1 MGQFKEATTVITD
14 WFENNDVIEEVT
26 LGDIGEV
33 DLSTHTNFPLA
44 HVIYDTTQYNEG
56 FTAIT
61 YQIMLLDTY
70 VEGTDE
76 KLDVIDAMNEVA
88 TQFMSAV
95 YQGSVFNRRV
105 RVNSVPTSQI
115 VYDQLGNRL
124 YGISLQIDVKV
135 PPGIVIC
142 A

>member
-1 MGQFKEATTVITD
+1 MGSFKEATTIITD
-14 WFENNDVIEEVT
+14 WFENNAVIKDVT

-33 DLSTHTNFPLA
+33 DLSVHTDFPLA

-56 FTAIT
+56 YTALT
-61 YQIMLLDTY
+61 YQIMLLDKF
-70 VEGTDE
+70 VSGEDD
-76 KLDVIDAMNEVA
+76 KLDIIDRMNTVA
-88 TQFMSAV
+88 TEFMNSI
-95 YQGSVFNRRV
+95 YQGTVFSRRV
-105 RVNSVPTSQI
+105 HVNSVPTSQI
-115 VYDQLGNRL
+115 VYDQLENRL